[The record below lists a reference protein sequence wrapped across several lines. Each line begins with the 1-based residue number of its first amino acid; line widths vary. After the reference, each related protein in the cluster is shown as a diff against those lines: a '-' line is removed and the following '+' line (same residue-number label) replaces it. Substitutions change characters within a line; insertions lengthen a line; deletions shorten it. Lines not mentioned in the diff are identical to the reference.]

1 MTPDTIPQSVLF
13 PDLFDKPLVATFN
26 QEHASSDGGAV
37 LLKAAERV
45 YGLVKAFARC
55 LADKRAP
62 GKIRHTLADL
72 IGQRVFGI
80 ACGHPDGNDADHLA
94 DDPIHKLLLGRDPVS
109 GAPLA
114 SQPTISR
121 FENGARRTVLYR
133 MGRELAACVIERHRR
148 RLQGRARRITIDLD
162 PTDDLTHGAQ
172 QLTFFN
178 GHYGGWCYL
187 PLLGFLSFDREAEQY
202 LCAAVLR
209 PGKAVAADGTLGLL
223 CRLLPLLRAAFPR
236 ARFLVR
242 LDGGFATP
250 EIFDFLDAE
259 PRLDYVV
266 AMAKNA
272 VLQRHAESAMQVA
285 RAQSE
290 VGGETAHVYTDTR
303 YAARTWDHERR
314 VVIKAEVVRLGD
326 REPRDNPRFVV
337 TNLRQTPRFI
347 YEKVYCARG
356 DIENRIKELL
366 DGLQIDRTSCC
377 LFSANQLRVF
387 LTAAAY
393 VLMQELRLRAAR
405 TACARTQVTWLRDR
419 LLKLGVH
426 VVRSVRR
433 VVLHLPRSTPH
444 LEAWRHIALA
454 LGARRIAHLSR
465 RAHLLP
471 GRHRPLRRRGCRCPT
486 LASVIPPRSAAQP
499 RLRLQA
505 AMSETHS
512 CADHALSVVESGP
525 SRIMQASPAPAPFTD
540 RPAHLGTAPR
550 RGGTGA
556 CASPAEEAPAHAV
569 RQQIDHAARH
579 VDRRHSAR
587 PGRRRGQQD
596 NDDAEV
602 APDHP
607 VVELVVRERPRD
619 RRREQP
625 QASAHARRRRK
636 AKSSRT
642 TGFSFIVVPPTRT
655 SAAHPCDD
663 IGTTGQVPRES
674 DVSPRRTTAAPPR
687 TRSLERVGIESRTCE
702 SRCPRSPTPES
713 PATVASPRRSELA
726 RRTRGSRRGCRRR
739 SGSAPR

>member
-1 MTPDTIPQSVLF
+1 MRRTSAAPAALVDRRRPPELPVALVLDALGETQG
-13 PDLFDKPLVATFN
+13 PRRILTFS
-26 QEHASSDGGAV
+26 SSDTTESICSAPTGAPV
-37 LLKAAERV
+37 TERV
-45 YGLVKAFARC
+45 YGLVKA
-55 LADKRAP
+55 DQRAP
-62 GKIRHTLADL
+62 GKIGTARAHRPHLHL
-72 IGQRVFGI
+72 IPPCRSGQI
-80 ACGHPDGNDADHLA
+80 S
-94 DDPIHKLLLGRDPVS
+94 PVTV
-109 GAPLA
+109 ARWQRA
-114 SQPTISR
+114 S
-121 FENGARRTVLYR
+121 VLFV
-133 MGRELAACVIERHRR
+133 AS
-148 RLQGRARRITIDLD
+148 
-162 PTDDLTHGAQ
+162 GAQ

-187 PLLGFLSFDREAEQY
+187 PMLGFLSFDREAEQY

-303 YAARTWDHERR
+303 YAAGTWDHERR

-405 TACARTQVTWLRDR
+405 TACARSQVTWLRDR

-454 LGARRIAHLSR
+454 LGARA
-465 RAHLLP
+465 
-471 GRHRPLRRRGCRCPT
+471 G
-486 LASVIPPRSAAQP
+486 
-499 RLRLQA
+499 
-505 AMSETHS
+505 
-512 CADHALSVVESGP
+512 
-525 SRIMQASPAPAPFTD
+525 
-540 RPAHLGTAPR
+540 
-550 RGGTGA
+550 
-556 CASPAEEAPAHAV
+556 
-569 RQQIDHAARH
+569 
-579 VDRRHSAR
+579 
-587 PGRRRGQQD
+587 
-596 NDDAEV
+596 
-602 APDHP
+602 
-607 VVELVVRERPRD
+607 
-619 RRREQP
+619 
-625 QASAHARRRRK
+625 
-636 AKSSRT
+636 
-642 TGFSFIVVPPTRT
+642 
-655 SAAHPCDD
+655 
-663 IGTTGQVPRES
+663 
-674 DVSPRRTTAAPPR
+674 
-687 TRSLERVGIESRTCE
+687 
-702 SRCPRSPTPES
+702 
-713 PATVASPRRSELA
+713 
-726 RRTRGSRRGCRRR
+726 
-739 SGSAPR
+739 